1 MSETT
6 VILKHEAARTET
18 RGQGDRGLFSSSS
31 SSVCPDAEI
40 LPGSEE
46 HVTFHVTRR
55 PELAGSAV
63 SLPGRSPQRAAENL
77 PPVEG
82 QSGTETSELI

>member
-18 RGQGDRGLFSSSS
+18 WGQGDRGLFSSS

-82 QSGTETSELI
+82 QSGTEKSELI